1 MHHRTTDIADRH
13 TAIRV
18 VIGLTLLQSG
28 FSIVHAVTWS
38 FGSGISWDDIT
49 QAYSSSRIALWL
61 AAAIWSCVAFAAMMA
76 LHQGVRAGRWAYV
89 GGAVMWM
96 LTMLAL
102 APLPL
107 ALSGTLLPL
116 GASAVLLSPAAGRY
130 LSDHAARQI
139 ASSLRGRVSLAMWV
153 LAAAGYY
160 AMYLARLTNTGW
172 LAEMSPGVWR
182 GWLTLTMLALPIV
195 CTVCTHRGERLWHA
209 GMFLVIE
216 GLATFL
222 VLLGYAPYART
233 GTLGAGYPY
242 YLAPSVHSWWAMVPL
257 IVGVCLLGMS
267 SSPRRS
273 QQRERWAI

>member
-18 VIGLTLLQSG
+18 VTGLTLLQAG

-38 FGSGISWDDIT
+38 FGLGISWDDIT

-61 AAAIWSCVAFAAMMA
+61 AAAIWSCVAFVAMMA
-76 LHQGVRAGRWAYV
+76 LHRGVWAGRWAYV

-96 LTMLAL
+96 LTMLAF

-107 ALSGTLLPL
+107 ALSGILLPL

-130 LSDHAARQI
+130 LSDHAARQTD
-139 ASSLRGRVSLAMWV
+139 SSLHGRVSFAMWV

-172 LAEMSPGVWR
+172 LAEVSPGVWR
-182 GWLTLTMLALPIV
+182 GWLTLAMLALPIV
-195 CTVCTHRGERLWHA
+195 CTLCTRKGERLWHA

-222 VLLGYAPYART
+222 VLLGYAPYAHT
-233 GTLGAGYPY
+233 GTLGAGFLY
-242 YLAPSVHSWWAMVPL
+242 YVAPPVHSWWVVVPL
-257 IVGVCLLGMS
+257 MAGICFVGMS